1 MQENRAH
8 RITKPLNEAEKKLFE
23 TLTEDGW
30 EILTRGWPDFACF
43 KDDKLMLIEVKALRS
58 HSLKKEQHRILVTF
72 AKLGLDCFRWSPDV
86 GFERITAATPIPPEI
101 ESMIHHRKP
110 LSTAER
116 QAIMKTKLS
125 PKQLAKVEELEKQG
139 KDWW

>member
-8 RITKPLNEAEKKLFE
+8 RITKPPNEAEKKLFE

-30 EILTRGWPDFACF
+30 EILTQGWPDFACF
-43 KDDKLMLIEVKALRS
+43 KDNKLMLVEVKPLRS

-72 AKLGLDCFRWSPDV
+72 ARLGLDCFRWSPDI
-86 GFERITAATPIPPEI
+86 GFERITAATPMPPEI
-101 ESMIHHRKP
+101 ESRKP
-110 LSTAER
+110 LPTAER
-116 QAIMKTKLS
+116 QAIMKKKLS

>member
-8 RITKPLNEAEKKLFE
+8 RITKPLNEAEGKLFE
-23 TLTEDGW
+23 TLTKDGW

-43 KDDKLMLIEVKALRS
+43 KGGKLMLIEIKLLRS
-58 HSLKKEQHRILVTF
+58 HSLKKEQHRILITF

-86 GFERITAATPIPPEI
+86 GFERITAATPMPPEI
-101 ESMIHHRKP
+101 ESRIP

-116 QAIMKTKLS
+116 QAIMKKKLS